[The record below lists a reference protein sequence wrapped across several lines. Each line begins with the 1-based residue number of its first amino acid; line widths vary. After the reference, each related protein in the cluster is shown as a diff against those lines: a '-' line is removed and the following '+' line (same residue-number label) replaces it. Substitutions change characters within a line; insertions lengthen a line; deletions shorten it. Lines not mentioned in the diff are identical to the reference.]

1 MKGLRPFVAENKS
14 EHERTTDSNLTPS
27 SNFRRRLH
35 WVVRGLRPTLVLA
48 RQGRGPFGSR

>member
-14 EHERTTDSNLTPS
+14 EHERNTDSNLTPS

-35 WVVRGLRPTLVLA
+35 WVVRVRFPTSQAA
-48 RQGRGPFGSR
+48 RGGTR